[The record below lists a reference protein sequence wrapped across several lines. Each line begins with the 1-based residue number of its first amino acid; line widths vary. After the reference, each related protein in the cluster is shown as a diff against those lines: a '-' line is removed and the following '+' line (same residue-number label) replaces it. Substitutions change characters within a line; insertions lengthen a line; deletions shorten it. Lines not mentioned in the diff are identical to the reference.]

1 MRVSFPVKDFEGI
14 EIPLLVDVSRIELV
28 MSLLA
33 MNLLAK
39 NNLRCLIAGQTVAPI
54 FFWSTY

>member
-14 EIPLLVDVSRIELV
+14 EIPLLVDVSCIELV
-28 MSLLA
+28 

-39 NNLRCLIAGQTVAPI
+39 NNIRCLIAG
-54 FFWSTY
+54 